1 MTGERDALLLHTV
14 SLIVIALAAY
24 AWVLYPLAGSAA
36 ISVLALV
43 AVSWA
48 GGVAGD
54 RLLGWDVA
62 VLAVLVGVAA
72 FQQRR
77 WGRRFQRLEQVV
89 DDLNEERVLKEQ
101 ALAAATQAR
110 EAMRKKH
117 GRYAQLQAV
126 AERLSSLTDLEAIG
140 QLAVERALALIGKSD
155 VCLLYLLDP
164 ARQELSL
171 LASKR
176 RESLGAIRAKHG
188 DQFDRYVLRSQ
199 RPLMVNDV
207 RRDFRFT
214 VTLSSERQISSVI
227 ACPLLVGHGAEGV
240 IRLDSAQPGSYTQ
253 DDLRVLDILLN
264 LIATG
269 ITNARLFEQTQRLA
283 MQDGLTGLLV
293 RRSFLEQLDR
303 ELTRA
308 GRKRE
313 PASLLMIDVDHFK
326 EYNDSHGHT
335 AGDLVLKALA
345 EALRATVPSD
355 ALCARYGGEEFAVL
369 LPRMGR
375 PQAADLADAIRRKVE
390 GQSRSGPRAPSAAA
404 RTASGNGEE
413 APVTISIGVASFPD
427 DAQADM
433 ELIRVADQ
441 RLYQAKGAGRNVVVA
456 A

>member
-1 MTGERDALLLHTV
+1 M
-14 SLIVIALAAY
+14 
-24 AWVLYPLAGSAA
+24 
-36 ISVLALV
+36 
-43 AVSWA
+43 
-48 GGVAGD
+48 
-54 RLLGWDVA
+54 
-62 VLAVLVGVAA
+62 
-72 FQQRR
+72 
-77 WGRRFQRLEQVV
+77 
-89 DDLNEERVLKEQ
+89 NEERVLKEQ

-171 LASKR
+171 FASKR

-253 DDLRVLDILLN
+253 DDLRVLDILLH

-308 GRKRE
+308 GRKHE

-326 EYNDSHGHT
+326 AYNDSHGHT
-335 AGDLVLKALA
+335 AGDIVLKSLA
-345 EALRATVPSD
+345 EVLRAAAPTD
-355 ALCARYGGEEFAVL
+355 ALCARYGGGGID
-369 LPRMGR
+369 R
-375 PQAADLADAIRRKVE
+375 
-390 GQSRSGPRAPSAAA
+390 AAA
-404 RTASGNGEE
+404 RAGSSR
-413 APVTISIGVASFPD
+413 P
-427 DAQADM
+427 
-433 ELIRVADQ
+433 
-441 RLYQAKGAGRNVVVA
+441 GARGGG
-456 A
+456 